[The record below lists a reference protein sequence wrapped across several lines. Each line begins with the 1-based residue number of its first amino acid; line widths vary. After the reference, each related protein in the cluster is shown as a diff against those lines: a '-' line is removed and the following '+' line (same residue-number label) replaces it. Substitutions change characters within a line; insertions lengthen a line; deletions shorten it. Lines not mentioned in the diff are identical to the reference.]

1 MLGFSKISHA
11 NATVS
16 KCSLEVLHDGVSC
29 LHINPSDANSVH
41 RSSVQCTQSL
51 KTPLMTSSPYA
62 IRYLNDGI
70 FLNQNVMN
78 IRVSRVRLLSLWNF
92 EALF

>member
-1 MLGFSKISHA
+1 
-11 NATVS
+11 
-16 KCSLEVLHDGVSC
+16 
-29 LHINPSDANSVH
+29 
-41 RSSVQCTQSL
+41 
-51 KTPLMTSSPYA
+51 MTSSPYA